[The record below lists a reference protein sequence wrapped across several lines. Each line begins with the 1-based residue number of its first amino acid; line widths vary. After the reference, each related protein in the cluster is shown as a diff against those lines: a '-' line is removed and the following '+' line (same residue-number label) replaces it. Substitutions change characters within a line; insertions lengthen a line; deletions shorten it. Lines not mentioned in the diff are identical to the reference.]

1 MSLQC
6 RVVHAIAGRL
16 RVRID
21 DYELWQDLPAAFGG
35 WMREQA
41 GVQDVRL
48 NPDCRSAVV
57 AYDPATVNS
66 EQLLRRVGMLSLTE
80 LRTLQEPA
88 SNGQENE
95 SSSTITLALSSVAAV
110 LSFLGESALAPWLL
124 LGAALPIFSRAIDS
138 VTKKGRLNVDV
149 LDATATGVLS
159 LQGQFATASIMVW
172 LVSLGDF
179 IRDITM
185 EQSHRAIGGL
195 LGGKIQTAWVVRAG
209 KVCQVDAKAVQKG
222 DEVVVYPGE
231 FIPVDGQVATG
242 KATVDQA
249 FLTGESMPVE
259 KGPGDDVFAGT
270 VVREGKIHLRARQI
284 GADTM
289 AQKIVRLVE
298 EAPIRETRIQNYAE
312 QFADRVVPWTLLG
325 AGACVAAGNANAA
338 AAVLIPDYGTGIRV
352 AAPTTILSSMTE
364 AARNGILVKGGGR
377 YFETLTE
384 VDAIVFDKTG
394 TLTRGVLEL
403 ADIRAYGTASQER
416 ILILAAAAEQRFTHP
431 VAEAI
436 QRAAA
441 SDGLSVPERET
452 SDYMIG
458 LGVQANIGEATVC
471 VGCER
476 FMRLKGISVDRSDND
491 VAELERQAASPLF
504 VAADGELI
512 GLLVFEDPLHA
523 EAPGVVQ
530 ALRDRGIREV
540 VMLTGDRPQVAAR
553 VARHLGIERYVAEAL
568 PEEKVSFVK
577 RLQEEGCTVAVV
589 GDGIN
594 DSPALAQADVGIAV
608 HGGTDVAW
616 ETAHVVLL
624 EKSLWKIP
632 HAIDIAR
639 ESLRLIRQNWN
650 LNFYPNTAAIALSLA
665 GVLGPVGATL
675 ISNGSAVLATLNGL
689 RPLLNGRRLDQRGH
703 EVVHSGL
710 EDRAHHGFGQPLRR
724 AGSVVP
730 RTGSR
735 AAA

>member
-1 MSLQC
+1 MSLRC
-6 RVVHAIAGRL
+6 RVVHAISGRL

-21 DYELWQDLPAAFGG
+21 NDELWRDLPAAFAG
-35 WMREQA
+35 WMRDQA

-48 NPDCRSAVV
+48 NPECRSAVV
-57 AYDPATVNS
+57 AHDPASLSTK
-66 EQLLRRVGMLSLTE
+66 QLLRRMGTLSLTK
-80 LRTLQEPA
+80 LRALRAPA
-88 SNGQENE
+88 PNGQENE
-95 SSSTITLALSSVAAV
+95 SSSAVTLALSSAAAV
-110 LSFLGESALAPWLL
+110 LGLLGESAVAPWLL

-149 LDATATGVLS
+149 LDATATGVLG

-209 KVCQVDAKAVQKG
+209 KVCQVDVTTLQQG

-231 FIPVDGQVATG
+231 FIPVDGLVADG
-242 KATVDQA
+242 KATVDQS
-249 FLTGESMPVE
+249 FLTGESMPIE

-270 VVREGKIHLRARQI
+270 VVREGKIHLHARQI

-289 AQKIVRLVE
+289 AQKVIRLVE
-298 EAPIRETRIQNYAE
+298 EAPVRETRIQNYAE
-312 QFADRVVPWTLLG
+312 QFADRVVPWTLMG
-325 AGACVAAGNANAA
+325 AGICVAAGNASAA
-338 AAVLIPDYGTGIRV
+338 AAILIPDYGTGIRV
-352 AAPTTILSSMTE
+352 AAPTTILSAMTQ

-377 YFETLTE
+377 YFETLSE
-384 VDAIVFDKTG
+384 VDTIVFDKTG

-403 ADIRAYGTASQER
+403 ADITAYGAATPER
-416 ILILAAAAEQRFTHP
+416 ILNLAAAAEQRFTHP

-436 QRAAA
+436 QRAAVLH
-441 SDGLSVPERET
+441 GLPLLERET

-458 LGVQANIGEATVC
+458 LGVQAKIGDAAVF
-471 VGCER
+471 VGCQR
-476 FMRLKGISVDRSDND
+476 FMRLKGISIERATAD

-512 GLLVFEDPLHA
+512 GLLAFDDPLHG

-540 VMLTGDRPQVAAR
+540 VMLTGDSPQVAAR

-568 PEEKVSFVK
+568 PEEKVNFVK
-577 RLQEEGCTVAVV
+577 RLQKEGCTVAVV

-608 HGGTDVAW
+608 DGGTDVAW

-624 EKSLWKIP
+624 EKNLWKVP
-632 HAIDIAR
+632 HVIDLAR

-689 RPLLNGRRLDQRGH
+689 RPLLNGRRSDQHGEQVAH
-703 EVVHSGL
+703 GGF
-710 EDRAHHGFGQPLRR
+710 EDHAHHGLGQPLRSSGPIAQR
-724 AGSVVP
+724 P
-730 RTGSR
+730 GSR

>member
-16 RVRID
+16 RVRIGD
-21 DYELWQDLPAAFGG
+21 DELWQDLSAAFGA

-48 NPDCRSAVV
+48 NPDCRTAVV
-57 AYDPATVNS
+57 AYDPATVS
-66 EQLLRRVGMLSLTE
+66 GEQILGRVGTLSLTE
-80 LRTLQEPA
+80 LRGLQEPA
-88 SNGQENE
+88 PNGQENE
-95 SSSTITLALSSVAAV
+95 SSSTVTLVLSSAAAI
-110 LSFLGESALAPWLL
+110 LSFMGEAALTPWLL
-124 LGAALPIFSRAIDS
+124 LGAALPIFRRAIDS
-138 VTKKGRLNVDV
+138 VTQKGRLNVDV
-149 LDATATGVLS
+149 LDAAATGVLG

-195 LGGKIQTAWVVRAG
+195 LDGKIQTAWVVRAG
-209 KVCQVDAKAVQKG
+209 KVCQIDAKAVQKG

-231 FIPVDGQVATG
+231 FIPVDGQVANG
-242 KATVDQA
+242 KATVDQS
-249 FLTGESMPVE
+249 FLTGESMPAE

-270 VVREGKIHLRARQI
+270 VVREGKLHLRARQI

-289 AQKIVRLVE
+289 ARKVIRLVE
-298 EAPIRETRIQNYAE
+298 QAPIRETRIQNYAE

-325 AGACVAAGNANAA
+325 AGTCIAAGNANAA
-338 AAVLIPDYGTGIRV
+338 AAILIPDYGTGIRV
-352 AAPTTILSSMTE
+352 AAPTTVLSSMTE
-364 AARNGILVKGGGR
+364 AAHNGILVKGGGR

-403 ADIRAYGTASQER
+403 ADIKAYGTANPES
-416 ILILAAAAEQRFTHP
+416 ILILAAAAEQRLTHP

-530 ALRDRGIREV
+530 ALRDRGIREI

-568 PEEKVSFVK
+568 PEEKVNFVK

-608 HGGTDVAW
+608 DGGTDVAW

-689 RPLLNGRRLDQRGH
+689 RPLLNGRRSDQRGDQ
-703 EVVHSGL
+703 VVHGGF
-710 EDRAHHGFGQPLRR
+710 EDRAHHGFGQPLRS
-724 AGSVVP
+724 AGSIVP